1 MVPGRTHLP
10 HPRVGAAY
18 GNVSELPPLA
28 LPPSPLSSLSP
39 PSLLPSLLPPPI
51 SPPFSTDCA
60 PRVKP
65 IHLRKKA
72 KPFNFSLYST
82 RHIALKIAYLGANYG
97 GFEYHANNTFSTP
110 TVEEQIFKAL
120 LKARLV
126 PNSGLPG
133 EEETVLGWPGDDAV
147 SYSKCGRTDKGVSAF
162 GQVIGV
168 RVRSNRP
175 LPKPTT
181 TTSPAPTSPPTGD
194 AVLDDG
200 FGTRLQDQSDDDSD
214 PGFDDAKDELIYPQI
229 LNRLLPPDIRVLAW
243 CPTPPPGFSARFS
256 CEERRYRYFFT
267 NPPIAPG
274 TANDGAEMLDIDAMR
289 TAAKLF
295 VGDHDFRNFCKL
307 DASKQI
313 SRFDRVIKHADIT
326 TVDPLPPTFSA
337 ARPSPPS
344 SIPTPPPA
352 SPACPKL
359 YYLELHGSAFLW
371 HQVRHMVAILFL
383 IGQGLESPT
392 LVSTL
397 LDTTTHPCK
406 PTYEMADDRALVL
419 WDCVFPANTL
429 SWIYAG
435 TAWKDGRDDLVDS
448 VWSLWHQA
456 RIDELL
462 AASLLELIA
471 GAAPAELP
479 THTRN
484 PVSQPVVVGGS
495 APVYRGRYVPVL
507 DRPRMERVE
516 VINSRYVEKKG
527 DWAENRNRR
536 VEARKA
542 KASAREEE
550 EERRGGGA
558 GVYIME

>member
-1 MVPGRTHLP
+1 M
-10 HPRVGAAY
+10 
-18 GNVSELPPLA
+18 
-28 LPPSPLSSLSP
+28 
-39 PSLLPSLLPPPI
+39 
-51 SPPFSTDCA
+51 
-60 PRVKP
+60 KP
-65 IHLRKKA
+65 VQPRKKKKA
-72 KPFNFSLYST
+72 FNSSLYST

-97 GFEYHANNTFSTP
+97 GFEYHANNLFSTP

-126 PNSGLPG
+126 PNSGIPS

-147 SYSKCGRTDKGVSAF
+147 EYSKCGRTDKGVSAF

-175 LPKPTT
+175 LPKPAAAQ
-181 TTSPAPTSPPTGD
+181 SPAPTSSSSE

-200 FGTRLQDQSDDDSD
+200 FGTHLQDQSDDDSD
-214 PGFDDAKDELIYPQI
+214 PAFDDAKDELIYPQI

-243 CPTPPPGFSARFS
+243 CPTPPPSFSARFS

-274 TANDGAEMLDIDAMR
+274 TANDGAESLDIDAMR
-289 TAAKLF
+289 AAAKLF

-313 SRFDRVIKHADIT
+313 SRFDRIIKYADIRAL
-326 TVDPLPPTFSA
+326 DPLPPTFPTATGPTSL
-337 ARPSPPS
+337 STS
-344 SIPTPPPA
+344 S
-352 SPACPKL
+352 SSLSSPKL

-383 IGQGLESPT
+383 IGQGLEAPS
-392 LVSTL
+392 LVSAL
-397 LDTTTHPCK
+397 LDTASNPCK

-419 WDCVFPANTL
+419 WDCVFPANML
-429 SWIYAG
+429 RWVYAG
-435 TAWKDGRDDLVDS
+435 SAWKDGRDDLVDA
-448 VWSLWHQA
+448 VWSLWHRA

-462 AASLLELIA
+462 AAGLLDVISRS
-471 GAAPAELP
+471 APPLLSLP
-479 THTRN
+479 TQQRS
-484 PVSQPVVVGGS
+484 PASQPVVVGGS

-507 DRPRMERVE
+507 QRPRMEHVE
-516 VINSRYVEKKG
+516 VINRRYVEKKG

-536 VEARKA
+536 VEARQA
-542 KASAREEE
+542 KASAKEQEC
-550 EERRGGGA
+550 ERMGGG
-558 GVYIME
+558 GVDVYILE

>member
-1 MVPGRTHLP
+1 MKPV
-10 HPRVGAAY
+10 HPRK
-18 GNVSELPPLA
+18 
-28 LPPSPLSSLSP
+28 
-39 PSLLPSLLPPPI
+39 
-51 SPPFSTDCA
+51 T
-60 PRVKP
+60 
-65 IHLRKKA
+65 KKS
-72 KPFNFSLYST
+72 FNSSLYST
-82 RHIALKIAYLGANYG
+82 RHVALKIAYLGANYG

-147 SYSKCGRTDKGVSAF
+147 LYSKCGRTDKGVSAF

-175 LPKPTT
+175 LPKPAATA
-181 TTSPAPTSPPTGD
+181 PLVPTSHSGD
-194 AVLDDG
+194 TVLDDG
-200 FGTRLQDQSDDDSD
+200 FGTHLQDQSDDDNDS
-214 PGFDDAKDELIYPQI
+214 GFDDAKDELIYPQI

-274 TANDGAEMLDIDAMR
+274 TANDHAEMLDIAAMR

-313 SRFDRVIKHADIT
+313 SRFDRIINHADIRE
-326 TVDPLPPTFSA
+326 VNPLPPTFSTA
-337 ARPSPPS
+337 ASPLPPPSSPPS
-344 SIPTPPPA
+344 S
-352 SPACPKL
+352 SSSSCPKL

-383 IGQGLESPT
+383 IGQGLESPS
-392 LVSTL
+392 LISSL
-397 LDTTTHPCK
+397 LDTTTNPCK

-419 WDCVFPANTL
+419 WDCVYPVNML
-429 SWIYAG
+429 SWEYAG
-435 TAWKDGRDDLVDS
+435 TAWKDGRDDLVDA
-448 VWSLWHQA
+448 VWSLWHRA

-462 AASLLELIA
+462 TAGLLELIA
-471 GAAPAELP
+471 GAAPPTLP
-479 THTRN
+479 KQGRN
-484 PVSQPVVVGGS
+484 STSQPVVVGGC

-507 DRPRMERVE
+507 ARPRMERVE
-516 VINSRYVEKKG
+516 VVNARYVERKG

-542 KASAREEE
+542 KASAREAE
-550 EERRGGGA
+550 GGDTE
-558 GVYIME
+558 VYVIK

>member
-1 MVPGRTHLP
+1 MSP
-10 HPRVGAAY
+10 
-18 GNVSELPPLA
+18 
-28 LPPSPLSSLSP
+28 PPSLSSLLLCTPYHLLSASP
-39 PSLLPSLLPPPI
+39 LT
-51 SPPFSTDCA
+51 SPLTAVS
-60 PRVKP
+60 RVKP
-65 IHLRKKA
+65 VQPRKK
-72 KPFNFSLYST
+72 KKSFNSSLYST

-175 LPKPTT
+175 LPKPAAVP
-181 TTSPAPTSPPTGD
+181 SPVPTSPSGHT
-194 AVLDDG
+194 VLEDG
-200 FGTRLQDQSDDDSD
+200 FGMHLQDQSDDDSD
-214 PGFDDAKDELIYPQI
+214 TGFDDANDELIYPQI

-267 NPPIAPG
+267 NPPIAPR
-274 TANDGAEMLDIDAMR
+274 TANDGAEMLDIAAMR

-313 SRFDRVIKHADIT
+313 SRFDRIINHADIKE
-326 TVDPLPPTFSA
+326 VDPLPPTFS
-337 ARPSPPS
+337 PTPS
-344 SIPTPPPA
+344 S
-352 SPACPKL
+352 SPSSPSSSSCPKL

-371 HQVRHMVAILFL
+371 HQVRHMIAILFL
-383 IGQGLESPT
+383 IGQGLEPPS
-392 LVSTL
+392 LVSSL
-397 LDTTTHPCK
+397 LDVTTNPCK

-419 WDCVFPANTL
+419 WDCVYPTHML

-435 TAWKDGRDDLVDS
+435 TAWKDGRDDLVDA
-448 VWSLWHQA
+448 VWSLWHRA

-462 AASLLELIA
+462 AAGLLELIA
-471 GAAPAELP
+471 GAAPPTLP
-479 THTRN
+479 THGRN
-484 PVSQPVVVGGS
+484 PASQPVVVGGC

-507 DRPRMERVE
+507 NRPRMECVE
-516 VINSRYVEKKG
+516 VVNARYVEKKG
-527 DWAENRNRR
+527 DWVENRNRR

-542 KASAREEE
+542 KASARE
-550 EERRGGGA
+550 GGGDA
-558 GVYIME
+558 EMYIME